1 MRQVLSLIVFSSLLL
16 ANEAN
21 LDTIKSIKEF
31 APPPIIAPNVAQ
43 SAFVE
48 NQFDRTQR
56 SEYPFVTNLLDS
68 SADMFHISAGM
79 YGKSFYNSSLFKYR
93 GTNFYTI
100 LNANSIK
107 TEVAKNGTM
116 ATTGRAKALF

>member
-1 MRQVLSLIVFSSLLL
+1 MRPILSLAVLSSLLL

-21 LDTIKSIKEF
+21 LDIIKPIREF
-31 APPPIIAPNVAQ
+31 APPPVITPNVAQ

-93 GTNFYTI
+93 GANFYTI
-100 LNANSIK
+100 LNANF
-107 TEVAKNGTM
+107 T
-116 ATTGRAKALF
+116 KANSYKDGSGKKWNYG